1 MSSYIPLHARL
12 YDHLYRNKDYRR
24 EAQFVHRQFKNR
36 GVKENAAL
44 LEIACGTGSHSFHLE
59 KSGYRITATDNSLPM
74 LNMAK
79 SKALA
84 LRSGVLFRSGDM
96 RKLPVF
102 KKKFDGALCLFDSIG
117 YALTNDAVAST
128 LRGIHK
134 NLNPGG
140 TFIFEFWHAAAMI
153 KNYES
158 KRTRSFAAEGRNFT
172 RESETTLDYV
182 NQTGIVKYTITQK
195 SSSQRV
201 KPAREIQRNRFFSIP
216 EMKLF
221 LTTAGFQPLKF
232 YNGFS
237 TNSKI
242 DSDTWH
248 IVAIAQKTK
257 TR

>member
-1 MSSYIPLHARL
+1 MSSYIPLHALL
-12 YDHLYRNKDYRR
+12 YDHLYKDKDYRR
-24 EAQFVHRQFKNR
+24 EAQFVHRQFKIR
-36 GVKENAAL
+36 GLKKDASL
-44 LEIACGTGSHSFHLE
+44 LEIACGTGSHSFNLE
-59 KSGYRITATDNSLPM
+59 KFGYSITATDNSLPM
-74 LNMAK
+74 LNVAK

-84 LRSGVLFRSGDM
+84 QRSAVLFRPGDM

-117 YALTNDAVAST
+117 YALTNEGVAST
-128 LRGIHK
+128 LQGIQK

-153 KNYES
+153 KNYER
-158 KRTRSFAAEGRNFT
+158 KRTRTFAAEGRSFT

-182 NQTGIVKYTITQK
+182 NQTGIVKYTITEE
-195 SSSQRV
+195 SSSRKQ

-221 LTTAGFQPLKF
+221 LATAGFQPLKF
-232 YNGFS
+232 YSGFS
-237 TNSKI
+237 ANTKI

-248 IVAIAQKTK
+248 IVAVAQKTK
-257 TR
+257 TK